1 MGRKSSAK
9 GRPGASGPEPG
20 SATRGVSP
28 LVIVTV
34 IVAVLGAAGFVFMGR
49 SDAPATSTETS
60 ASKPGEPAMAKA
72 TEPTPEI
79 IAATA
84 AAAAFGPHTQSKFPP
99 VPYSGYP
106 PPRPVDVVDA
116 AYRFAG
122 EHPEILSYVPCFCG
136 CQHSGHKGNTDC
148 FVRSRAANGDVL
160 EWDEHGIECAVC
172 IDVATR
178 SRQMHASGAAVRDI
192 RAAIEKEFG
201 PKFPTMTPTPK
212 PPSAS
217 AHNH

>member
-9 GRPGASGPEPG
+9 NRPNADAPEQRPARSGIK
-20 SATRGVSP
+20 SVMLGVVVVG
-28 LVIVTV
+28 LL
-34 IVAVLGAAGFVFMGR
+34 AGAAFVFMRGE
-49 SDAPATSTETS
+49 DPAEAPTAAT
-60 ASKPGEPAMAKA
+60 AKPGEPPMATA

-84 AAAAFGPHTQSKFPP
+84 ASAALGPHKQATFPP
-99 VPYSGYP
+99 VPYAAHP
-106 PPRPVDVVDA
+106 PPRPTDVVDA

-122 EHPEILSYVPCFCG
+122 EHPEILSYIPCFCG

-148 FVRSRAANGDVL
+148 FVRSRAANGDVI

-178 SRQMHASGAAVRDI
+178 SRQMHASGASVRDI

-201 PKFPTMTPTPK
+201 PRFPTMTPTPK